1 MYFGTSTACVVAP
14 SREGASPL
22 PFGPQNKKL
31 GNRCHNFILEI
42 LRPCAPYMAAIVTL
56 FWGFWLFWLTFL
68 LRQLQRV
75 GNSKAKHW
83 RWTTRGMSRNLCLF
97 ETPLQILYIHTF
109 TEDLEGFPV
118 SKKNW
123 DHFIVGLLHG
133 ESKFHTFWSIWHH
146 HYCMS
151 CCTANNCFIIFLF
164 PKGLLKNLQWRVN
177 DACTLGCT
185 QRPLYLDISWYHL

>member
-118 SKKNW
+118 SKK
-123 DHFIVGLLHG
+123 
-133 ESKFHTFWSIWHH
+133 K
-146 HYCMS
+146 
-151 CCTANNCFIIFLF
+151 
-164 PKGLLKNLQWRVN
+164 KNL
-177 DACTLGCT
+177 
-185 QRPLYLDISWYHL
+185 RPLYRWPFAWRIKISHFFKHLTTPLLHVLLHRQ

>member
-83 RWTTRGMSRNLCLF
+83 WWTTRGMSRNLCLF

-118 SKKNW
+118 SKKKKIETTLSLA
-123 DHFIVGLLHG
+123 F
-133 ESKFHTFWSIWHH
+133 
-146 HYCMS
+146 CMANPNFTLFEAFDTTT
-151 CCTANNCFIIFLF
+151 TAWLVAPPIIALSFF
-164 PKGLLKNLQWRVN
+164 YFQKG
-177 DACTLGCT
+177 C
-185 QRPLYLDISWYHL
+185 